1 MNFLSEKL
9 AALLKPVADI
19 RPEERF
25 KTWVMFFYFFLT
37 ISLIY
42 ILKPVR
48 NALFLGELGAKN
60 LGYVYIGEGI
70 FLIFV
75 TSAYIFLSRKFPR
88 KQFFPGILLFFAS
101 NLVLFWFLF
110 RAKVPYLSAY
120 FYIWVASFS
129 ITSTTQFW
137 MLANDI
143 FETQGAKRLFGLII
157 SGGSAGGVVG
167 GILTSQLVRWLQAED
182 MMLVAAGVVV
192 ICAGMIS
199 FYWDD
204 LINGGKPGTEV
215 PVAEQPKGTKTGG
228 GSKVITASSYFLM
241 LGLIVMFAKMS
252 SAIVD
257 NQFNHM
263 VEISIAGKEARTAFI
278 GGFMAW
284 MNVISFLMQ
293 LLVTT
298 LCLRYLGVIRS
309 LAILPLGL
317 ALFSGGTL
325 VYPALIMALFLRT
338 FEASTN
344 YSIQQASKEVLFLP
358 VQRDARYRAKPI
370 IDMLGFR
377 LAKSLAGGYILLA
390 VYLTGIQYEKLG
402 MLVIFLI
409 PFWFFVLWRM
419 KKGYGSIIET
429 K

>member
-1 MNFLSEKL
+1 MSFLSEKL
-9 AALLKPVADI
+9 AALLKPIADI

-25 KTWVMFFYFFLT
+25 KTWAMFFYFFLT

-60 LGYVYIGEGI
+60 LGYVYMGEGI

-88 KQFFPGILLFFAS
+88 KYFFSGVLLFFAT

-143 FETQGAKRLFGLII
+143 FEAQGAKRLFGLII

-167 GILTSQLVRWLQAED
+167 GALTSQLVRWLHAED

-192 ICAGMIS
+192 LCAFMIALW
-199 FYWDD
+199 WDR
-204 LINGGKPGTEV
+204 LIEGKILTSSAPLTEK
-215 PVAEQPKGTKTGG
+215 PKENPASVQ
-228 GSKVITASSYFLM
+228 SKVLAGSHYFLL

-257 NQFNHM
+257 NQFNRM
-263 VEISIAGKEARTAFI
+263 VEIAIAGKEARTAFLA
-278 GGFMAW
+278 GFMAW
-284 MNVISFLMQ
+284 MNIISFIMQ
-293 LLVTT
+293 LLVTS
-298 LCLRYLGVIRS
+298 LSLRYLGVIRS
-309 LAILPLGL
+309 LHILPLGL

-325 VYPALIMALFLRT
+325 IYPALATALFLRA

-358 VQRDARYRAKPI
+358 VNREARYRAKPV

-390 VYLTGIQYEKLG
+390 VHLSGIAYEKLG
-402 MLVIFLI
+402 FLVIFLV
-409 PFWFFVLWRM
+409 PFWLLVLWQM
-419 KKGYGSIIET
+419 KRGYASLIEA